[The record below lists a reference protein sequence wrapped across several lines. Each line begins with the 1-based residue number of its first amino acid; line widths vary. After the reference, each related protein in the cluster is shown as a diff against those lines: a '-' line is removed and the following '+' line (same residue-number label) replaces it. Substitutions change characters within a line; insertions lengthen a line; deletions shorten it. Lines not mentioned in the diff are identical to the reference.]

1 MTSTVYGFGKSIIFY
16 HITSI
21 RTGFCECG
29 ALELSSVIMSVSS
42 LVQEDS
48 ITANNNIT
56 EYIFFIKQFYV
67 IPSKFN
73 DFLFPAAFN

>member
-1 MTSTVYGFGKSIIFY
+1 MTSTVYGFGKSSYSTISLPSERVFA
-16 HITSI
+16 SA
-21 RTGFCECG
+21 G

-73 DFLFPAAFN
+73 DFLFPGGF